1 MFSAL
6 KQGSPFYILNK
17 NKEVSGFM
25 LYAYP
30 SLLDENAAA
39 EIKNLREAIR

>member
-1 MFSAL
+1 MNFAL
-6 KQGSPFYILNK
+6 NILNK